1 MRILIVSSTYA
12 PLANGQAIFTT
23 NLAEQLA
30 KVHPV
35 AAVVPS
41 DQGQTYH
48 TKKNGVEVQ
57 FLWTIDLSILYPGAL
72 FTPFPE
78 VMIDR
83 VIRSFRP
90 DVVHIQDHYP
100 LCYYAL
106 RIARQHHV
114 KVVGTNHFMPENIAP
129 IVPWIARFKRS
140 FNWMLWW
147 WMLRL
152 YNRLDI
158 ATAPSRTAVEVLKRQ
173 NIKAPIYPIT
183 CGVDL
188 ERFHPDAT
196 VNRTLWRRRYGLGDD
211 KIVFLFVG
219 RVDGEK
225 RLDVLINAVHLL
237 KRDDIQLV
245 IAGTGANL
253 SRLSELAE
261 RLDLGDKVR
270 FTGYIPNEHLSSL
283 LNSVDVFAMPSEAE
297 LLSIAT
303 LEAMATA
310 RPLLLA
316 NALALPELASQG
328 ENGYLFKPG
337 DAQDAAHYMALLA
350 DHPEKWAVM
359 GAASQKRAQLHSL
372 EKMRSGYEGIYRKA
386 LGEGGSDQIP

>member
-23 NLAEQLA
+23 NLAEHLA
-30 KVHPV
+30 KVHSV

-57 FLWTIDLSILYPGAL
+57 FLWTIDMSILYPGAL

-78 VMIDR
+78 VMIQR
-83 VIRSFRP
+83 VIRSFKP

-106 RIARQHHV
+106 RIARQNNV
-114 KVVGTNHFMPENIAP
+114 KVIGTNHFMPENIAP
-129 IVPWIARFKRS
+129 IVPWIARYKRS
-140 FNWMLWW
+140 FNWLLWW

-152 YNRLDI
+152 YNRVDI
-158 ATAPSRTAVEVLKRQ
+158 ATAPSRTAVDVLKRQ
-173 NIKAPIYPIT
+173 KIKVPIFPIT

-188 ERFHPDAT
+188 ERFHPDPA
-196 VNRTLWRRRYGLGDD
+196 VNRTFWRRRYGLGDD
-211 KIVFLFVG
+211 KVVFLFVG

-225 RLDVLINAVHLL
+225 RLDVLINALHLM

-261 RLDLGDKVR
+261 RLDLGDKVL
-270 FTGYIPNEHLSSL
+270 FTGYIPNEHLGSL

-310 RPLLLA
+310 RPVLLA

-328 ENGYLFKPG
+328 ENGYLFEPG
-337 DAQDAAHYMALLA
+337 NAQDAAHYMALLA
-350 DHPEKWAVM
+350 DHPEKWADM
-359 GAASQKRAQLHSL
+359 GAASQKRAQLHGL
-372 EKMRSGYEGIYRKA
+372 EKMRHGYEEIYRKA
-386 LGEGGSDQIP
+386 LGESGLDHSA

>member
-30 KVHPV
+30 KVHSV
-35 AAVVPS
+35 AAIVPS

-72 FTPFPE
+72 YTPFPE

-83 VIRSFRP
+83 MIRSFKP

-100 LCYYAL
+100 LCYYAV
-106 RIARQHHV
+106 RIAHQHHV

-140 FNWMLWW
+140 FDWILWRWMLN
-147 WMLRL
+147 L
-152 YNRLDI
+152 YNRTDI
-158 ATAPSRTAVEVLKRQ
+158 ATAPSKTAVEVLKRQ
-173 NIKAPIYPIT
+173 KIKAPIYPIT

-188 ERFHPDAT
+188 ERFYPDKS
-196 VNRTLWRRRYGLGDD
+196 VNRSLWRRRYGLGDD

-225 RLDVLINAVHLL
+225 RLDVLIHAIHML

-261 RLDLGDKVR
+261 SLELGDKVR
-270 FTGYIPNEHLSSL
+270 FTGYIPNDHLPSL

-310 RPLLLA
+310 RPVLLA
-316 NALALPELASQG
+316 NALALPELVKHG
-328 ENGYLFKPG
+328 ENGYLFTPG
-337 DAQDAAHYMALLA
+337 DAQDAAEKITLLA
-350 DHPEKWAVM
+350 DHPERWPEM
-359 GAASQKRAQLHSL
+359 GEASHRRAQMHSL
-372 EKMRSGYEGIYRKA
+372 DKMRTGYEEVYRKA
-386 LGEGGSDQIP
+386 IGDDPLATA

>member
-30 KVHPV
+30 KVHSV

-57 FLWTIDLSILYPGAL
+57 FLWTIDMSILYPGAL

-78 VMIDR
+78 VIIQR
-83 VIRSFRP
+83 VIRSFKP

-106 RIARQHHV
+106 RIARQNNV
-114 KVVGTNHFMPENIAP
+114 KVIGTNHFMPENIAP
-129 IVPWIARFKRS
+129 IVPWIARYKRS
-140 FNWMLWW
+140 FNWLLWW

-152 YNRLDI
+152 YNRVDI
-158 ATAPSRTAVEVLKRQ
+158 ATAPSKTAVDVLKRQ
-173 NIKAPIYPIT
+173 KIKVPIFPIT

-188 ERFHPDAT
+188 ERFHPNPA
-196 VNRTLWRRRYGLGDD
+196 VNRTFWRRRYGLGDD
-211 KIVFLFVG
+211 KVVFLFVG

-225 RLDVLINAVHLL
+225 RLDVLINALHLM

-261 RLDLGDKVR
+261 RLGLGDKVL

-310 RPLLLA
+310 RPVLLA

-328 ENGYLFKPG
+328 ENGYLFEPG
-337 DAQDAAHYMALLA
+337 NAQDAAHYMALLT
-350 DHPEKWAVM
+350 DHPEKWADM
-359 GAASQKRAQLHSL
+359 GAASQKRAQLHGL
-372 EKMRSGYEGIYRKA
+372 EKMRVGYEEIYRKA
-386 LGEGGSDQIP
+386 LGESGLDHSA

>member
-30 KVHPV
+30 KIHRV

-48 TKKNGVEVQ
+48 TKRNGVEVQ
-57 FLWTIDLSILYPGAL
+57 FLWTMDLSFLYPGAL

-78 VMIDR
+78 LAINRVMR
-83 VIRSFRP
+83 TFKP

-106 RIARQHHV
+106 RIAREHNV
-114 KVVGTNHFMPENIAP
+114 KVIGTNHFMPDNIAP

-140 FNWMLWW
+140 FNWLLWW

-158 ATAPSRTAVEVLKRQ
+158 ATAPSKTAVDVLKRQ
-173 NIKAPIYPIT
+173 KIKVPVYPIT

-188 ERFHPDAT
+188 ERFHPDPAIDRST
-196 VNRTLWRRRYGLGDD
+196 WRRRYGLAED
-211 KIVFLFVG
+211 KIIFLFVG

-225 RLDVLINAVHLL
+225 RLDVLIHALHQL

-245 IAGTGANL
+245 IAGTGANV
-253 SRLSELAE
+253 SRLNELAE
-261 RLDLGDKVR
+261 RLELGDKVC
-270 FTGYIPNEHLSSL
+270 FTGYIPNEHLPSL
-283 LNSVDVFAMPSEAE
+283 LNSVDVFAMPSIAE

-310 RPLLLA
+310 RPVLLA
-316 NALALPELASQG
+316 NALALPELVKHG
-328 ENGYLFKPG
+328 ENGYLFNPG
-337 DAQDAAHYMALLA
+337 DAQDAAHYMSLLA
-350 DHPEKWAVM
+350 DHPERWLEM
-359 GAASQKRAQLHSL
+359 GAASQNRAQMHSL
-372 EKMRSGYEGIYRKA
+372 EKMRAGYEDVYRLA
-386 LGEGGSDQIP
+386 LGDGASGG

>member
-30 KVHPV
+30 KVQSV

-57 FLWTIDLSILYPGAL
+57 FLWTIDLSLLYPGAL

-83 VIRSFRP
+83 VIRSFKP

-100 LCYYAL
+100 LCYYAI

-140 FNWMLWW
+140 FDWILWRWMLN
-147 WMLRL
+147 L

-158 ATAPSRTAVEVLKRQ
+158 ATAPSKTAVEVLKRQ
-173 NIKAPIYPIT
+173 KIKVPIYPIT

-188 ERFHPDAT
+188 ERFYPDKS
-196 VNRTLWRRRYGLGDD
+196 VNRSLWRRRYGLGDD

-225 RLDVLINAVHLL
+225 RLDVLIRAVHMLN
-237 KRDDIQLV
+237 REDIQLV

-253 SRLSELAE
+253 SRLNELAE
-261 RLDLGDKVR
+261 KLELGDKVR
-270 FTGYIPNEHLSSL
+270 FTGYIPNEHLPAL

-310 RPLLLA
+310 RPVLLA
-316 NALALPELASQG
+316 NALALPELANHG

-337 DAQDAAHYMALLA
+337 DAQDAAHNIALLA
-350 DHPEKWAVM
+350 DHPERWPEM
-359 GAASQKRAQLHSL
+359 GEASHRRAQMHSL
-372 EKMRSGYEGIYRKA
+372 DRMRTGYEEIYRKA
-386 LGEGGSDQIP
+386 LGDEPLTIS